1 MHVLYMYYTCI
12 IHVLYMRQ
20 ICIYV
25 TMYIFTFDLSN
36 AKLQFTNSDFTLTKE
51 LSFNIN
57 LACSVWYWNKEGCI
71 GVVHGCVFKCV

>member
-1 MHVLYMYYTCI
+1 MHYPCIIHALSMYYACIIHVLYMYYTCGKC
-12 IHVLYMRQ
+12 V
-20 ICIYV
+20 YV

-57 LACSVWYWNKEGCI
+57 LACSVWY
-71 GVVHGCVFKCV
+71 

>member
-1 MHVLYMYYTCI
+1 MYYTCI
-12 IHVLYMRQ
+12 IHALSMYNTCIIHVLCMYYT
-20 ICIYV
+20 CIIHAANILYV

-57 LACSVWYWNKEGCI
+57 LACSVWY
-71 GVVHGCVFKCV
+71 